1 MAEHEESRCENCII
15 RELNSLKALK
25 KEELKAISDSKI
37 TRRIKKGEALFQ
49 EGEKLGGV
57 FCVRNGVSKLS
68 KISDNGKDQIVK
80 IASKGEVMGQRSVI
94 SEEATNLSAVA
105 LNDMEVCFIPK
116 NNIIERIQDNPAFTQ
131 AILKHMA
138 QELKIADDFIVNMAQ
153 KTVNQRLAEILLYL
167 NTTFGSDEE
176 GYLAL
181 ILSRADIADVA
192 GTATELCIRTLAKLK
207 KQGLIET
214 KGKRIKILDQSGLEQ
229 LKDGFS

>member
-181 ILSRADIADVA
+181 ILSRADIADVV

>member
-25 KEELKAISDSKI
+25 KEELKAISDSKV
-37 TRRIKKGEALFQ
+37 TRRLKKGEALFK

-57 FCVRNGVSKLS
+57 YCVRNGASKLS

-80 IASKGEVMGQRSVI
+80 IAAKGEVMGQRSVI

-116 NNIIERIQDNPAFTQ
+116 NNITNRIQDNPAFTQ

-153 KTVNQRLAEILLYL
+153 KTVNQRLAEVLLYL
-167 NTTFGSDEE
+167 DTTFGTDKE
-176 GYLAL
+176 GYLVL
-181 ILSRADIADVA
+181 ILSRADIADVV
-192 GTATELCIRTLAKLK
+192 GTATELCIRTLAKFK
-207 KQGLIET
+207 KQDLIET
-214 KGKRIKILDQSGLEQ
+214 KGKRIKILDHSGLEQ
-229 LKDGFS
+229 LKDGF

>member
-138 QELKIADDFIVNMAQ
+138 QKLKIADDFIVNMAQ

-181 ILSRADIADVA
+181 ILSRADIADVV

>member
-167 NTTFGSDEE
+167 NTTFGTDEE

-181 ILSRADIADVA
+181 ILSRADIADVV

-214 KGKRIKILDQSGLEQ
+214 KGKRIKILDRSGLQQ
-229 LKDGFS
+229 LKDGF